1 MSEGFYDPSL
11 LFLITGDKIIREV
24 YADMATDDKKQGNQ
38 QQQNP
43 QQQTGGARQAQRRQI
58 RFVEEG
64 VKTLYSGVFNIG
76 FGSDEVVF
84 IFGNPSVDPNVV
96 RIESKVAVSLKTAKR
111 MAITLSDMLRRYEA
125 QNGVIDISAPKGKAD
140 ATEQDR
146 IKTATGEEAKKT
158 H

>member
-1 MSEGFYDPSL
+1 MA
-11 LFLITGDKIIREV
+11 TGDENKGNKKEDAAQQGQQIRR
-24 YADMATDDKKQGNQ
+24 
-38 QQQNP
+38 P
-43 QQQTGGARQAQRRQI
+43 QQRQI

-125 QNGVIDISAPKGKAD
+125 QNGVIDISAPRAGTAVD
-140 ATEQDR
+140 TQDR
-146 IKTATGEEAKKT
+146 IKAATGEEAKKT